1 MLVSQFAGKIMKPP
15 RLFSAAALLLFAGAA
30 FAAPLPAFTARYQ
43 LLKDGS
49 PIGEATMTLQPAG
62 KDTWTFTT
70 ASKGTEGLAALMSAN
85 IQETSTFRWKGPSPE
100 GLSYDYTMDAAI
112 KHKER
117 HVRFD
122 WSANTIS
129 VDDKGQHRFAA
140 QPGTMERHT
149 AILAIAAGL
158 RDGKHEFD
166 LPVAVRDHIET
177 QHYAAQGKQQIAVPA
192 GEFDAM
198 HVVRTD
204 GGGFEAWFAPKY
216 PVPVQV
222 AQNDGG
228 ELMMKLESYSPR

>member
-1 MLVSQFAGKIMKPP
+1 MKPFRIFP
-15 RLFSAAALLLFAGAA
+15 ATALLVFAGAV

-62 KDTWTFTT
+62 NDTWKFST

-85 IQETSTFRWKGPSPE
+85 IRETSTFRWKGSSPE
-100 GLSYDYTMDAAI
+100 GLSYDYAMDAAI

-122 WSANTIS
+122 WSADTIS

-140 QPGTMERHT
+140 QPGAMERHT
-149 AILAIAAGL
+149 TVLAIAAGL
-158 RDGKHEFD
+158 RGGKHEFD
-166 LPVAVRDHIET
+166 LPVAGRDHIQM
-177 QHYAAQGKQQIAVPA
+177 QHYSAQGTQQINVPA
-192 GEFDAM
+192 GDFNAT
-198 HVVRTD
+198 HVVRTG
-204 GGGFEAWFAPKY
+204 GGGFEAWFSPKY

-228 ELMMKLESYSPR
+228 ELMMKLEGYEAR

>member
-1 MLVSQFAGKIMKPP
+1 MKPFC
-15 RLFSAAALLLFAGAA
+15 LSSAAALLLFAGSAL
-30 FAAPLPAFTARYQ
+30 AAPLPAFTARYQ

-49 PIGEATMTLQPAG
+49 PIGEATLILQPAG
-62 KDTWTFTT
+62 DNTWTFTT

-85 IQETSTFRWKGPSPE
+85 IQETSTFRWKSDMPE
-100 GLSYDYTMDAAI
+100 GLSYDYSMDAAI

-122 WSANTIS
+122 WSSNTVS
-129 VDDKGQHRFAA
+129 VEDKGRHQFAA
-140 QPGTMERHT
+140 QPGAMERHT
-149 AILAIAAGL
+149 TILAIAAGL

-177 QHYAAQGKQQIAVPA
+177 QHYAVQGKQQITVPA
-192 GEFDAM
+192 GEFDAV

-204 GGGFEAWFAPKY
+204 GGGFEAWFSPKY
-216 PVPVQV
+216 PVPAQV
-222 AQNDGG
+222 SQNDGG

>member
-1 MLVSQFAGKIMKPP
+1 MSLHRF
-15 RLFSAAALLLFAGAA
+15 FSAALLLFAGSVL
-30 FAAPLPAFTARYQ
+30 AAPLPAFTARYQ

-62 KDTWTFTT
+62 NGTWTFTT

-85 IQETSTFRWKGPSPE
+85 IQETSTFRWKADLPE
-100 GLSYDYTMDAAI
+100 GLSYDYAMDAAI

-122 WSANTIS
+122 WSGNTIS
-129 VDDKGQHRFAA
+129 VDDKGWHQFAA
-140 QPGTMERHT
+140 QPGALERHT
-149 AILAIAAGL
+149 IVLAIAAGL
-158 RDGKHEFD
+158 RDGKHDFS

-177 QHYAAQGKQQIAVPA
+177 QHYAVQGKQQITVPA
-192 GEFDAM
+192 GTFDAT
-198 HVVRTD
+198 HVVRSD
-204 GGGFEAWFAPKY
+204 GGGFEAWFSPKF

-228 ELMMKLESYSPR
+228 ELMMKLESYRAQ

>member
-1 MLVSQFAGKIMKPP
+1 MKPFRIFP
-15 RLFSAAALLLFAGAA
+15 AAALLIFAGAA

-49 PIGEATMTLQPAG
+49 PIGEATMTLESSS
-62 KDTWTFTT
+62 DNTWKFVT

-85 IQETSTFRWKGPSPE
+85 IQETSTFRWKGLSPE
-100 GLSYDYTMDAAI
+100 GLSYDYAMDAAI

-122 WSANTIS
+122 WSSNTVS
-129 VDDKGQHRFAA
+129 VDDKGQHEFAA
-140 QPGTMERHT
+140 RPGAMERHT

-158 RDGKHEFD
+158 RDGRQEFD
-166 LPVAVRDHIET
+166 LPLAVRDHIEM
-177 QHYAAQGKQQIAVPA
+177 QHYAVQGKHQIDVPA
-192 GEFDAM
+192 GGFDATR
-198 HVVRTD
+198 VVRNG
-204 GGGFEAWFAPKY
+204 GGGFEAWFASKY

-228 ELMMKLESYSPR
+228 ELMMKLESYESE